1 MASSLPE
8 ELVQEILVRLPA
20 DEPVHLVR
28 ASLVAWRR
36 VLSDR
41 DCFVRRS
48 RGFHGEPPLL
58 GYIQNRYSDASSMQ
72 FVPATTSVASIVRMP
87 TVENSSWPVAL
98 DCRHYC
104 VLIHFRDASKRRLV
118 VWDPITAAANST

>member
-28 ASLVAWRR
+28 ASLVCKAWRR

-72 FVPATTSVASIVRMP
+72 FVPATTCIPSPIRMLA
-87 TVENSSWPVAL
+87 V
-98 DCRHYC
+98 D
-104 VLIHFRDASKRRLV
+104 
-118 VWDPITAAANST
+118 

>member
-28 ASLVAWRR
+28 ASLVCKAWRR

-41 DCFVRRS
+41 DCFLRRC
-48 RGFHGEPPLL
+48 RGFHGAPTLL
-58 GYIQNRYSDASSMQ
+58 DYIQNRYYDHDSMQ
-72 FVPATTSVASIVRMP
+72 FVPATSITSPVRMP
-87 TVENSSWPVAL
+87 AVDYSRWLAI
-98 DCRHYC
+98 DCRHGR
-104 VLIHFRDASKRRLV
+104 VL
-118 VWDPITAAANST
+118 NC